1 MTLRIFFHKTLGSCL
16 ISFCS
21 FHIELDF
28 RKIGGEE
35 GGGGGGEGLSSV
47 PGIFGDFRFSA
58 HSFIHVTLN
67 RGNSSAPENHICAR
81 RLLSQLGNTCP
92 SAQ

>member
-28 RKIGGEE
+28 RKIGGEGGGG

-47 PGIFGDFRFSA
+47 PGIF
-58 HSFIHVTLN
+58 
-67 RGNSSAPENHICAR
+67 
-81 RLLSQLGNTCP
+81 
-92 SAQ
+92 